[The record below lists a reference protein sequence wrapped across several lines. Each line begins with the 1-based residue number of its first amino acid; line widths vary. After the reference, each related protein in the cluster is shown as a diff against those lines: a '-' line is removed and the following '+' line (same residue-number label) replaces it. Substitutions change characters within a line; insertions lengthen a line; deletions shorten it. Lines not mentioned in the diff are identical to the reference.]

1 MSERNSIEVPATP
14 SPSVAPGEGMQQ
26 AAGGGVVPARARVTW
41 VLSML
46 FGAGG
51 WLLIYAALAGMSSGD
66 VCSMPCRSSLL
77 ASSS

>member
-51 WLLIYAALAGMSSGD
+51 WLLIFAAIAGMPSGD
-66 VCSMPCRSSLL
+66 FCSMPCRSSLL

>member
-41 VLSML
+41 ILSML

-51 WLLIYAALAGMSSGD
+51 WLLIFAAIAGMFSGHFW
-66 VCSMPCRSSLL
+66 SRPRHSSLL